1 MSQNGVKL
9 VAANQSHGAPNCNS
23 KILISDNTARR
34 LCDIKLVIDAF
45 SLAGVCDRYDTIIY
59 LDVLKM

>member
-9 VAANQSHGAPNCNS
+9 VAANQSHGAHS